1 MFANRNT
8 RLNNNIIN
16 RHPQQ
21 FQDYNMNMYNNNI
34 NLPNNNI
41 IIPNKNNMI
50 IPNNNNMN
58 MNKNIKNTNVR
69 KGLNL
74 NLKKTNVKGNM
85 NMNNMNNNMNRN
97 MTSNNNNDPNNI
109 ILKALS
115 IIRSEFIKKD
125 EKIKS
130 LELKVEELE
139 KRINA
144 IQNSGNQL
152 NNNNQN
158 MILNNNYV
166 NNPNQIPLK
175 EKQHKI
181 GKNFT
186 FSEKYSEEINNME
199 IPREPNIYNLPN
211 KKEGMNNNIN
221 RINNMGINYGT
232 NSDNQFNVISKNE
245 NDNKANINKKERE
258 NSVNSHTSGNIFGI
272 TKIELKSYLKDVKS
286 KLDKESFKTFI
297 SNVRLLNN
305 SKGNNNNNID
315 RESVMEN
322 VRILFG
328 EKFKNL
334 YEQFKDII
342 GFNN

>member
-50 IPNNNNMN
+50 IQNNNNMN

-221 RINNMGINYGT
+221 RINNMGVNYGT

>member
-74 NLKKTNVKGNM
+74 NLKKTNVKGNI

-144 IQNSGNQL
+144 IQSSGNQL

-221 RINNMGINYGT
+221 RINNMGVNYGT
-232 NSDNQFNVISKNE
+232 NSDNQFNVIAKNE

>member
-74 NLKKTNVKGNM
+74 NLKKTNVKDNM

-211 KKEGMNNNIN
+211 KKEEMNNNIN
-221 RINNMGINYGT
+221 RINNMGVNYGT

>member
-85 NMNNMNNNMNRN
+85 NINNMNNNMNRN

>member
-50 IPNNNNMN
+50 IPNNNMN

-221 RINNMGINYGT
+221 RINNMGVNYGT

>member
-221 RINNMGINYGT
+221 RINNMGVNYGT
-232 NSDNQFNVISKNE
+232 NSDNQFNVIAKNE

>member
-41 IIPNKNNMI
+41 IIPNKNNMN
-50 IPNNNNMN
+50 IPNSNNMN

-221 RINNMGINYGT
+221 RINNMGVNYGT

>member
-50 IPNNNNMN
+50 IQNNMN

-221 RINNMGINYGT
+221 RINNMGVNYGT

-305 SKGNNNNNID
+305 SKGNNNNID

>member
-286 KLDKESFKTFI
+286 KLDKERFKTFI

>member
-41 IIPNKNNMI
+41 IIPNTNNMI

>member
-221 RINNMGINYGT
+221 RINNMGVNYGT

>member
-199 IPREPNIYNLPN
+199 IPGEPNIYNLPN

-221 RINNMGINYGT
+221 RINNMGVNYGT

>member
-74 NLKKTNVKGNM
+74 NLKKTNVKYNM

-175 EKQHKI
+175 EKQNKI

>member
-85 NMNNMNNNMNRN
+85 NMNNMNNNMNHN

-221 RINNMGINYGT
+221 RINNMGVNYGT

>member
-1 MFANRNT
+1 
-8 RLNNNIIN
+8 
-16 RHPQQ
+16 
-21 FQDYNMNMYNNNI
+21 
-34 NLPNNNI
+34 
-41 IIPNKNNMI
+41 
-50 IPNNNNMN
+50 
-58 MNKNIKNTNVR
+58 
-69 KGLNL
+69 
-74 NLKKTNVKGNM
+74 
-85 NMNNMNNNMNRN
+85 

-221 RINNMGINYGT
+221 RINNMGVNYGT
-232 NSDNQFNVISKNE
+232 NSDNQFNVIAKNE

>member
-221 RINNMGINYGT
+221 RINNMGVNYGT

-297 SNVRLLNN
+297 TNVRLLNN

>member
-85 NMNNMNNNMNRN
+85 NMNNNMNRN

-305 SKGNNNNNID
+305 SKGNNNNID
-315 RESVMEN
+315 RESIMEN

>member
-50 IPNNNNMN
+50 IQNNNNMN

-166 NNPNQIPLK
+166 NNQNQIPLK

>member
-175 EKQHKI
+175 EKQNKI

>member
-50 IPNNNNMN
+50 IPNNNIN

-221 RINNMGINYGT
+221 RINNMGVNYGT

>member
-211 KKEGMNNNIN
+211 KKEEMNNNIN
-221 RINNMGINYGT
+221 RINNMGVNYGT

>member
-50 IPNNNNMN
+50 IQNNNNMN